1 MLLEVEDLQAGYAQ
15 VPVVKGIRLSLREG
29 EIAGI
34 VGESGCGKS
43 TFLRSLMVLD
53 GRQNIL
59 GGSIRFAGT
68 DLLSLSEEELRRIRG
83 KDMVMI
89 FQNAARASDPLKTI
103 GHQFYETMRSHCGKV
118 SKKECWQKAEAVLQQ
133 LHFPDPHRVLKSYS
147 FELSGGMNQR
157 AAIALALLLGP
168 RLMLADEPT
177 SALDVT
183 AQAQVIKQMQ
193 ALRETTRTAIL
204 LVTHNIGVVAQLCDQ
219 VGVMYAGRLV
229 EWGTVRRCWSPPR
242 IPIPRRCSVPSRT
255 CRGNRKGSRVRR
267 RILPRKSPGVR
278 SLPAALWPA
287 RLAGPCCRRRAW
299 FHKGIGHCVR
309 MGREG
314 EYDAAGSGRAG
325 KILYQGSGA
334 IFCGGWSELHHC

>member
-229 EWGTVRRCWSPPR
+229 EWGTVREVLESPAHPYTQALLRSIPDMQGEPEGIPGTPPDFTEEISGCAFAPRCPLA
-242 IPIPRRCSVPSRT
+242 CET
-255 CRGNRKGSRVRR
+255 CRTMLPETCMVSEGHWALCPYGKGG
-267 RILPRKSPGVR
+267 GV
-278 SLPAALWPA
+278 
-287 RLAGPCCRRRAW
+287 
-299 FHKGIGHCVR
+299 
-309 MGREG
+309 
-314 EYDAAGSGRAG
+314 
-325 KILYQGSGA
+325 
-334 IFCGGWSELHHC
+334 